1 MSSQH
6 LGEAELAR
14 RLESIR
20 QAAEAAE
27 RARQQADQIRQPAPT
42 SQEGTP

>member
-6 LGEAELAR
+6 LGDQELAR

-27 RARQQADQIRQPAPT
+27 RARQQAEQLRQQQTAD
-42 SQEGTP
+42 QEGTP